1 MRNIIFYKD
10 SLIVHG
16 DSQVIQYD
24 LKTGEFR
31 HLFKQQTEVMTFS
44 IGQVALENDTL
55 YLSFRVYELQYLGIL
70 SLDEQQRAP
79 QTWAAYIQYFS
90 KSNAREVARLVRSDL
105 SAESVRLMQ
114 VQFPESVKISTSAS
128 VEPLSLAVGHG
139 LIVLGYTNC
148 SHIIVF
154 LQSEIEQEFRNLE
167 NAINAQVQSGRV
179 GRKPEV
185 QTIRLCQCEPYVL
198 SVQAVQF
205 PDSILDDPMYSA
217 DSLLISEAGV
227 LQSQVQVEQFG
238 NFKQALAYYDL
249 GVIVSRQSPR
259 VAEILPLSV
268 IGLMGYCG
276 AGLEQRLV
284 RLHGRECWVVAD
296 PIRDLT
302 VLERE
307 LISAQNL
314 QNARTTVNDG
324 DTMVYVLGQFGKLLK
339 CVKLAGKSLASEA
352 FVDMDTGPD
361 GSVVVAN
368 SCGQVALFG
377 VGPGDAPV
385 SRTSQFFAVEAPGIR
400 QYRNSE

>member
-1 MRNIIFYKD
+1 M
-10 SLIVHG
+10 
-16 DSQVIQYD
+16 
-24 LKTGEFR
+24 
-31 HLFKQQTEVMTFS
+31 
-44 IGQVALENDTL
+44 
-55 YLSFRVYELQYLGIL
+55 
-70 SLDEQQRAP
+70 
-79 QTWAAYIQYFS
+79 
-90 KSNAREVARLVRSDL
+90 
-105 SAESVRLMQ
+105 
-114 VQFPESVKISTSAS
+114 
-128 VEPLSLAVGHG
+128 
-139 LIVLGYTNC
+139 IVLGYTNC

-167 NAINAQVQSGRV
+167 NAISIQVQSGRV

-249 GVIVSRQSPR
+249 GVILNRQSSR
-259 VAEILPLSV
+259 AAEILPLSV

-284 RLHGRECWVVAD
+284 RLHGREYWVVAD

-307 LISAQNL
+307 LISVQI
-314 QNARTTVNDG
+314 
-324 DTMVYVLGQFGKLLK
+324 
-339 CVKLAGKSLASEA
+339 SS
-352 FVDMDTGPD
+352 
-361 GSVVVAN
+361 S
-368 SCGQVALFG
+368 
-377 VGPGDAPV
+377 PG
-385 SRTSQFFAVEAPGIR
+385 
-400 QYRNSE
+400 